1 MKNLGIIFL
10 KIARIQYMKEND
22 QKSELISFDYYINC
36 YNQEVKG
43 GELIQNTLKP
53 VLYVPAIDNDILKF
67 YFNMKI

>member
-1 MKNLGIIFL
+1 
-10 KIARIQYMKEND
+10 MKEND

-36 YNQEVKG
+36 HNQEVKG